1 MAATVAAPPTNRADP
16 VSQLRAFNRF
26 YTRVI
31 GVLEEGLLR
40 TPYSLTEARVIF
52 ELAQRPET
60 DLGELRRTLDIDAGY
75 LSRIISRFE
84 SDGLLVNDRSTTD
97 GRRHVIRLTRAGGRV
112 FETLNRRSADE
123 NEQLLAKLSQEQRQ
137 RLLEAMTVIRNLLED
152 APNRHTVTLRS
163 LESGDYG
170 WVVERHGALYRQE
183 YGWDETFEA
192 LVARIV
198 ADYID
203 HRDPLRENAWIA
215 EVNGERVGCIF
226 CVKKS
231 EKIAQLR
238 ILLVEPHARGAGV
251 GTRLVDECLR
261 FARGAGYIEM
271 MLWTN
276 DILVDARRIYER
288 FGFKLIEEERHHS
301 FGKDLVGQN
310 WAVTL

>member
-170 WVVERHGALYRQE
+170 WVVERHGAVYRQE

-215 EVNGERVGCIF
+215 EVGCIF